1 MLLSIL
7 KSQYAKLFAKKA
19 CFTNGPSRHIIQ
31 ERLLNIS
38 CQVEPLLKRGLI
50 RVSGEDSSSFLQGIV
65 TNDMKHLQETKS
77 IFTMFLNTKGRVLFD
92 SIIYKRK
99 EEHTFFVECDLDGV
113 QGLVKHLKMY
123 RVRRKVNV
131 DPINDEWK
139 LWVLFNPKEVE
150 TSSNV
155 VKHENQDRVPCSLPS
170 RPNEN
175 SAVLSYLDDVTLSND
190 STIYPDPRLSF
201 LGYRVIA
208 PKNENVIKSVQNVGI
223 SVESSTHSYRM
234 FRFRLGVGEGIKEL
248 PTEKC
253 FPLEANC
260 DYLHGVSFH
269 KGCYIGQELTAR
281 THHTGVVRKR
291 LMPLVLDN
299 EFTESSTVID
309 APIEEASGEKKT
321 SIGKLRGVEK
331 NCALGLMRV
340 AEALVVKKLK
350 INSSE
355 GATERPHWWPQ
366 ELPKERLENTSSKG

>member
-1 MLLSIL
+1 MLLSIS
-7 KSQYAKLFAKKA
+7 KSQCAKLFAKRA
-19 CFTNGPSRHIIQ
+19 CFINGPSRPIIQ

-38 CQVEPLLKRGLI
+38 CQVEPLVKRGLI
-50 RVSGEDSSSFLQGIV
+50 RVSGEDASSFLQGIV
-65 TNDMKHLQETKS
+65 TNDMKHLHENKS
-77 IFTMFLNTKGRVLFD
+77 IYTMFLNTKGRVLFD
-92 SIIYKRK
+92 SIVYKRK

-139 LWVLFNPKEVE
+139 LWVLFNPREVD
-150 TSSNV
+150 TSNNV
-155 VKHENQDRVPCSLPS
+155 VKQENQDLVSSSLPS
-170 RPNEN
+170 IE
-175 SAVLSYLDDVTLSND
+175 VQSYLNDIILSNN
-190 STIYPDPRLSF
+190 SSIYPDPRLTF

-208 PKNENVIKSVQNVGI
+208 PENENVIKSVQNVGI
-223 SVESSTHSYRM
+223 SVESSAHSYRM
-234 FRFRLGVGEGIKEL
+234 FRYRLGVGEGIKEL

-260 DYLHGVSFH
+260 DYLRGVSFH

-291 LMPLVLDN
+291 LMPLVLDK
-299 EFTESSTVID
+299 ELTEDSTVVD
-309 APIEEASGEKKT
+309 ASIEDASGEKKT

-331 NCALGLMRV
+331 NCALGLMRI

-366 ELPKERLENTSSKG
+366 ELPKERMENNSRKG

>member
-1 MLLSIL
+1 MLLSIS
-7 KSQYAKLFAKKA
+7 KSQWAKLFAKRA
-19 CFTNGPSRHIIQ
+19 CFTNGSSRPIIQ

-50 RVSGEDSSSFLQGIV
+50 RVSGEDASSFLQGIV

-92 SIIYKRK
+92 SIVYKRN

-113 QGLVKHLKMY
+113 QSLVKHLKMY

-139 LWVLFNPKEVE
+139 LWVLFNPKEVVE
-150 TSSNV
+150 TSNNV
-155 VKHENQDRVPCSLPS
+155 VKQENQDLVPCSLPDIEN
-170 RPNEN
+170 NEVQN
-175 SAVLSYLDDVTLSND
+175 YLNDITLSNNCG
-190 STIYPDPRLSF
+190 IYPDPRLAL

-208 PKNENVIKSVQNVGI
+208 PKNENLIKEVQNAGI
-223 SVESSTHSYRM
+223 SVDSSAHSYRM
-234 FRFRLGVGEGIKEL
+234 FRYRLGVGEGIKEL

-281 THHTGVVRKR
+281 THHTGVIRKR
-291 LMPLVLDN
+291 LMPLVLDS
-299 EFTESSTVID
+299 ELTDESALID
-309 APIEEASGEKKT
+309 ASIEDASGEKKT

-331 NCALGLMRV
+331 NCALGLMRI

-350 INSSE
+350 VNSYE
-355 GATERPHWWPQ
+355 GTTERPHWWPQ
-366 ELPKERLENTSSKG
+366 ELPKERMESLSRKG